1 MPDRPR
7 SVDRSHID
15 PQLVHSLE
23 RLFASFHLDPQ
34 RPADWGRLQTIVRP
48 HLGKRKRGRPRGS
61 VGWTA
66 DKLLALSAHIHEA
79 QFQGCTT
86 ARSIADYISQQ
97 APYKNR
103 APTIRKLIPRA
114 TEVEQQL
121 AIHYSVPGTT
131 VGTAA
136 QLRRLEAIASPWV
149 FDAMLDRYQNRR
161 HELPN
166 AMRHLAQ
173 NIAIELQTLMFAEST
188 DLELFPLAREKLRQY
203 TEANIAALREVAA
216 DIEAG
221 RIGWGDEL
229 PE

>member
-1 MPDRPR
+1 
-7 SVDRSHID
+7 
-15 PQLVHSLE
+15 
-23 RLFASFHLDPQ
+23 
-34 RPADWGRLQTIVRP
+34 
-48 HLGKRKRGRPRGS
+48 
-61 VGWTA
+61 
-66 DKLLALSAHIHEA
+66 
-79 QFQGCTT
+79 
-86 ARSIADYISQQ
+86 
-97 APYKNR
+97 
-103 APTIRKLIPRA
+103 
-114 TEVEQQL
+114 
-121 AIHYSVPGTT
+121 
-131 VGTAA
+131 
-136 QLRRLEAIASPWV
+136 
-149 FDAMLDRYQNRR
+149 MLDRYQNRR